1 MDSLKAIFSKL
12 RGLKSWFLKAS
23 LKKKLVILVAILAVG
38 WFGGSRIIRTREQ
51 QPQYQ
56 TVHAEKGTLITS
68 VSASGTVTSESNVGI
83 TTNATG
89 IVKEVYVKDGD
100 TVSQG
105 DKIADITLDINSQQK
120 QAAAWSSYLSAKNSL
135 DSAKAKINSLQAAE
149 FKANQTFMNDAVA
162 RGLATDD
169 QTYIQENA
177 LWLQVEADYK
187 NQSAVITQSQAA
199 VNSAWL
205 SYIQLSSTI
214 TAPASGRISGLTL
227 TPGIPITSTS
237 STSSNSSNGSSTSG
251 SSSVLGTI
259 TIAQGQLQVSVN
271 LTEIDVTK
279 VTTSQKVTLT
289 LDAFPGKTFSGKVL
303 TVNTNGSVSSG
314 VTAYPATISFDS
326 ALSNIYPNMAVNAK
340 IITNVKNNV
349 ILVPSGAVQ
358 STSGESTVRIMR
370 NGQITQVPVEI
381 GDLNDT
387 QTEII
392 SGITE
397 GDTVVTGSTATN
409 VTRTGGQGTT
419 SPFGSFG
426 GTRGGAGGGGVFIR
440 R

>member
-1 MDSLKAIFSKL
+1 MDLLKAIFTKL
-12 RGLKSWFLKAS
+12 KGVKSWFLKAS
-23 LKKKLVILVAILAVG
+23 LKKKLAILLVLLAIG
-38 WFGGSRIIRTREQ
+38 WFGYARIIVTRGQ

-56 TVHAEKGTLITS
+56 TAQAEKGTLITS
-68 VSASGTVTSESNVGI
+68 VSASGTVSSGSSVSI

-89 IVKEVYVKDGD
+89 IVKNVYVKDGD
-100 TVSQG
+100 TVSAG

-162 RGLATDD
+162 RGLASDD
-169 QTYIQENA
+169 PTYIQENA
-177 LWLQVEADYK
+177 LWLQAEADYK
-187 NQSAVITQSQAA
+187 NQAAVITQAEVA

-205 SYIQLSSTI
+205 SYIQLSSNI
-214 TAPASGRISGLTL
+214 TAPASGTISGLTL
-227 TPGIPITSTS
+227 TPGLPITSNS
-237 STSSNSSNGSSTSG
+237 STSSNSSNGSSNSN

-259 TIAQGQLQVSVN
+259 TINQGQPQVSVN
-271 LTEIDVTK
+271 LTEIDVIK
-279 VTTSQKVTLT
+279 VTPGQKVTLT
-289 LDAFPGKTFSGKVL
+289 LDAFPGKTFTGKVL

-314 VTAYPATISFDS
+314 VTTYPTTIGFDS

-349 ILVPSGAVQ
+349 ILVPLAAVQ
-358 STSGESTVRIMR
+358 TVNEESQVRIVR
-370 NGQITQVPVEI
+370 NGQVTQVPVEV
-381 GDLNDT
+381 GDSNDT
-387 QTEII
+387 QSEII
-392 SGITE
+392 SGLNE
-397 GDTVVTGSTATN
+397 GDTVVTGSMSTN
-409 VTRTGGQGTT
+409 GTRTGGQGAT

-426 GTRGGAGGGGVFIR
+426 GTRGGGAGGAVLFR